1 MGRGRS
7 RVGPVAGALGVLTLA
22 NVSNNR
28 IARRWAP
35 VTSAAATAALVTI
48 ARRDGLTW
56 AELGFSDAG
65 RGAGLGGALAAG
77 VAAVYAAGVA
87 VPRTRPLFLDERA
100 LALSRAR
107 LLEEALVQVPI
118 GTVLLEEVAFRGVLP
133 ALLGRSLPARTA
145 GVAAAAL
152 FGLWHV
158 LPAIDMARAN
168 PALGHLASGS
178 SPATT
183 GHPTSGS
190 PAATIGHPT
199 SGSPAATT
207 GHLRSGLSPATVGR
221 LVAGTVASTT
231 VAGLFFGELRRRGG
245 LLAPA
250 LTHLGTNSLGYVAA
264 RLARRLDRDRR
275 ERG

>member
-7 RVGPVAGALGVLTLA
+7 RVGPVAGALGVLALA

-35 VTSAAATAALVTI
+35 VTSAAATAVLLAI

-56 AELGFSDAG
+56 AELGFSGAG
-65 RGAGLGGALAAG
+65 RGARLGGTLAAG
-77 VAAVYAAGVA
+77 VAAAYAAGVA
-87 VPRTRPLFLDERA
+87 LPRTRPLFLDERA

-145 GVAAAAL
+145 GVAAAAF

-178 SPATT
+178 SAAAP
-183 GHPTSGS
+183 GHSMSGS
-190 PAATIGHPT
+190 PAGN
-199 SGSPAATT
+199 
-207 GHLRSGLSPATVGR
+207 VGR
-221 LVAGTVASTT
+221 LVAATVASTT

-264 RLARRLDRDRR
+264 RLARRLDRGRR
-275 ERG
+275 

>member
-7 RVGPVAGALGVLTLA
+7 RVGPVAGALGVLALA

-35 VTSAAATAALVTI
+35 VTSAAATAVLLGI

-56 AELGFSDAG
+56 AELGFSGAG
-65 RGAGLGGALAAG
+65 RGARLGGALAAG

-87 VPRTRPLFLDERA
+87 LPRTRPLFLDERA
-100 LALSRAR
+100 LALPRAR

-145 GVAAAAL
+145 GVGAAAF

-178 SPATT
+178 SAAAP

-190 PAATIGHPT
+190 PAAN
-199 SGSPAATT
+199 
-207 GHLRSGLSPATVGR
+207 VGR
-221 LVAGTVASTT
+221 LVAATVASTT

-264 RLARRLDRDRR
+264 RLARRLDRGRR
-275 ERG
+275 

>member
-7 RVGPVAGALGVLTLA
+7 RVGPVAGALGVLALA

-35 VTSAAATAALVTI
+35 VTSAAATAVLLAI

-56 AELGFSDAG
+56 AELGFSGAG
-65 RGAGLGGALAAG
+65 RGARLGGALAAG
-77 VAAVYAAGVA
+77 VAAAYAAGVA
-87 VPRTRPLFLDERA
+87 LPRTRPLFLDERA
-100 LALSRAR
+100 LTLSRAR

-133 ALLGRSLPARTA
+133 ALLGRSLPAGTA
-145 GVAAAAL
+145 GVAAAAC

-178 SPATT
+178 SAAAP
-183 GHPTSGS
+183 GHPTSGSPTSGS
-190 PAATIGHPT
+190 PAAT
-199 SGSPAATT
+199 A
-207 GHLRSGLSPATVGR
+207 VR
-221 LVAGTVASTT
+221 LVAATVASTT
-231 VAGLFFGELRRRGG
+231 VAGLLFGELRRRGG

-275 ERG
+275 